1 MSYMVEDF
9 YVGQR
14 VRIRDWDDM
23 KAEYGVSCSGDINTP
38 WFYFV
43 PEMEPLCGATAT
55 VNDIIEL
62 GDDNACAAVELEI
75 VEDRNGASAT
85 EESLVGPESGY
96 YYTTDMLEPL
106 KDFEARKAS
115 FDIGMFHNMLC
126 CQQN

>member
-1 MSYMVEDF
+1 MSYRPEDF
-9 YVGQR
+9 YAGQR

-43 PEMEPLCGATAT
+43 PEMEPLCGATAI
-55 VNDIIEL
+55 VNNIDEL
-62 GDDNACAAVELEI
+62 GEDNVCAAVELEI

-85 EESLVGPESGY
+85 EESLVGPGAPY
-96 YYTTDMLEPL
+96 YYATNMIEPL
-106 KDFEARKAS
+106 EDFEARKAS
-115 FDIGMFHNMLC
+115 FDIAMFHNMLC